1 MPEVRRDPVSLPVRP
16 VSGVPTPF
24 PRIVVGTDGSDSAER
39 ALDHVVRLA
48 RRTAAEVVVT
58 HAYPRPRHPD
68 AGRELGSS
76 LLRDAVARYGDGLP
90 CRTALREG
98 NAADKLVEV
107 AREVEGALIAIG
119 NRGLGGRRV
128 SIGTVPSRVAH
139 GAGNNVLI
147 VQTLREVPSEPY
159 GRLLIAT
166 DGSPTATRAVATGIE
181 LAAAV
186 DASVLLLHVGDA
198 RRGDEVLTRAIQEY
212 GSANVDAQTVEG
224 DPAGRIV
231 EVAEAEGCDLVVVG
245 NRGMTGARR
254 FTGSV
259 PSRVAHR
266 ALGHVLILKT
276 T

>member
-1 MPEVRRDPVSLPVRP
+1 MSEVRRDPVPVPVRA
-16 VSGVPTPF
+16 VTNAPTPF
-24 PRIVVGTDGSDSAER
+24 PKIVVGTDGSDSAER

-48 RRTAAEVVVT
+48 RRTGAEVVVT
-58 HAYPRPRHPD
+58 HAYPRPRQPD

-76 LLRDAVARYGDGLP
+76 LLRDASARYGDGVR

-98 NAADKLVEV
+98 NAAEMLVEL
-107 AREVEGALIAIG
+107 AREEDGALIAVG
-119 NRGLGGRRV
+119 NRGLGGRRM

-139 GAGNNVLI
+139 GAGSHVLI
-147 VQTLREVPSEPY
+147 VQTIRDVSSDPY
-159 GRLLIAT
+159 ARLLIAT
-166 DGSPTATRAVATGIE
+166 DGSPTATRAVATGME

-186 DASVLLLHVGDA
+186 DAPVLLLHVGDA
-198 RRGDEVLTRAIQEY
+198 RRGDEVLTRTIREH
-212 GSANVDAQTVEG
+212 DPERIDPQTVEG

-231 EVAEAEGCDLVVVG
+231 EVAKAEGCDLVVVG

-259 PSRVAHR
+259 PSRVAHK
-266 ALGHVLILKT
+266 APCHVLVVKT